1 MEMLIKF
8 LADGLL
14 FVIILCG
21 GGLFLLANKPSTW
34 PKNLPPVI
42 MAGLTSLL
50 VGKLLSL
57 IYQPSIARPFLERG
71 LEAGAAYIDNPG
83 FPSDHMLLA
92 VVVTLVVLFMTP
104 YKKSAMLLGFLAVC
118 MGAARVMALVH
129 TPLDIAGGIIAGLAG
144 AVWYYNHRIASR

>member
-1 MEMLIKF
+1 MEVLIKF

-21 GGLFLLANKPSTW
+21 AGLFLLANRPSTW
-34 PKNLPPVI
+34 PKNLPLVI

-92 VVVTLVVLFMTP
+92 SVIVLVVLFMTP
-104 YKKSAMLLGFLAVC
+104 YKKSAMLLGILAIC

-144 AVWYYNHRIASR
+144 VVWYYNHRIASR